1 MNGIEHF
8 CTKKVYN
15 HLCRLSKNS
24 WQGWKAGNQ
33 TFDDELDKIDVLE
46 IRELLD
52 DY

>member
-1 MNGIEHF
+1 MIEPF
-8 CTKKVYN
+8 YRYKFAN
-15 HLCRLSKNS
+15 NP

-52 DY
+52 DH